1 MKNLD
6 SLVAQRLTRYYIA
19 ALTAVGLL
27 SLSGQ
32 ILVQYSF
39 SKQLDDSRVINIAG
53 RQRMLSQRLTKQ
65 AVLFVSQQS
74 NLSERLSDFGERLE
88 IWRQCHEGLRNGQ
101 LIFGKS
107 VVVPQNSAKLDTMFR
122 QIEPSFRSLY
132 AGFGQI
138 EQAINGIQAIDPK
151 MITSILKHE
160 QDFLNQMDAI
170 VFQYDT
176 ETKQRVDRVRN
187 IDFMITVITF
197 VVLLLEGLFVFRPI
211 VEHTQGVIW
220 RLMKSE
226 TDLQQSNE
234 SLQRT
239 QETLLRTTEEKY
251 QLQLAEETIRTGA
264 LLEGQERE
272 RGRLSREIHDGI
284 GQMLTALKLHTE
296 KLGSTGFATEKQQKN
311 YEELRRLVIET
322 IEATRSVSFNLMP
335 SVLSDFG
342 VEAAIRLLAE
352 QAEKS
357 SGVPVLFE
365 PEIHSRRFSG
375 PIEIGLYR
383 VTQEALHN
391 AIKHAKAQ
399 EITIGLFLK
408 NNTLQLVV
416 SDNGVGFKTTKSKK
430 SPMKHENWGS
440 GLNNM
445 RTRVR
450 LLGGECTISSKI
462 GTGTKISVTLPITDE
477 TIG

>member
-6 SLVAQRLTRYYIA
+6 SQVAQRLTRYYIA

-65 AVLFVSQQS
+65 ALLFMSKQS
-74 NLSERLSDFGERLE
+74 NTTEGLSDFGERLE

-101 LIFGKS
+101 LVFGKS

-122 QIEPSFRSLY
+122 QIEPSFRALY

-138 EQAINGIQAIDPK
+138 EQAINGIQGTNHVVIS
-151 MITSILKHE
+151 SILKHE
-160 QDFLNQMDAI
+160 QGFLNQMDAI

-176 ETKQRVDRVRN
+176 ETKQRVDQVRN

-234 SLQRT
+234 SLKST
-239 QETLLRTTEEKY
+239 QETLLKTTEEKY

-352 QAEKS
+352 QTMKS
-357 SGVPVLFE
+357 SGIPVRFDLKI
-365 PEIHSRRFSG
+365 PSLRFSE

-391 AIKHAKAQ
+391 AVKHAKAQ
-399 EITIGLFLK
+399 EITIGLSLK
-408 NNTLQLVV
+408 NNTLSLII
-416 SDNGVGFKTTKSKK
+416 SDSGIGFKTTKTTTK
-430 SPMKHENWGS
+430 PENWGS

-462 GTGTKISVTLPITDE
+462 GTGTKISVTLPITE
-477 TIG
+477 YTIG